1 LHSTSFSKD
10 YAMSKMLK
18 AAVAA
23 AILAASVPAMAE
35 VVVVVSAKAAESS
48 MSKEDVAQFFLGKS
62 SAMTPIDQPEDA
74 AIRGEFYKKVTDKDA
89 SQAKALWSKLVFT
102 GKATM
107 PKEVANSAA
116 VKSAVAANPKAIGY
130 MEKSAVDGSVK
141 VVYTAP

>member
-1 LHSTSFSKD
+1 MNKL
-10 YAMSKMLK
+10 LK
-18 AAVAA
+18 AALAA
-23 AILAASVPAMAE
+23 TICAASVPAFAE
-35 VVVVVSAKAAESS
+35 VVVVVNPKAAEAT
-48 MSKEDVAQFFLGKS
+48 MTKDQVAQFFLGKS
-62 SAMTPIDQPEDA
+62 SAMTPIDQPDDA
-74 AIRGEFYKKVTDKDA
+74 PIRAEFYKKVTDKEA

-130 MEKSAVDGSVK
+130 MEKSAVDASVK

>member
-1 LHSTSFSKD
+1 MSIKRKIWALPVISTLIFG
-10 YAMSKMLK
+10 
-18 AAVAA
+18 
-23 AILAASVPAMAE
+23 
-35 VVVVVSAKAAESS
+35 
-48 MSKEDVAQFFLGKS
+48 LGVGL
-62 SAMTPIDQPEDA
+62 SAMTPVDQPEDA
-74 AIRGEFYKKVTDKDA
+74 PVRAEFYKKVTDKEA

-130 MEKSAVDGSVK
+130 IEKSAVDASVK